1 MLYERCSLKA
11 LQLSHSLQASP
22 LGVGERQ
29 LMVLQNTRTGGF
41 AHTPWPAKQVG
52 VCQFALRY
60 GVFECSGKC
69 VLANHAVE
77 GGGPVFS
84 CRYDIV
90 AHVAIRMTKLHK
102 GSVFF

>member
-1 MLYERCSLKA
+1 
-11 LQLSHSLQASP
+11 
-22 LGVGERQ
+22 
-29 LMVLQNTRTGGF
+29 MVLQKYAHRWFCPHPLARKTGRRVPICL
-41 AHTPWPAKQVG
+41 AIW
-52 VCQFALRY
+52 R
-60 GVFECSGKC
+60 FECSGKC

-102 GSVFF
+102 GSVFFDMCATANC

>member
-1 MLYERCSLKA
+1 MVFAKIRAQVVLPT
-11 LQLSHSLQASP
+11 P
-22 LGVGERQ
+22 LGPQ
-29 LMVLQNTRTGGF
+29 
-41 AHTPWPAKQVG
+41 KQVG